1 MLVIPLDFKEK
12 SINHLLWHSFF
23 KSFGSVIRMW
33 AFHLYSIMKIPPFFR
48 WLCHSIMWL
57 FHLHST
63 LKIRLFSPVFPLAE
77 SIAETFCWL
86 SLWAFKEKSINH
98 FYCTAS
104 RKVPFLSRPFCHFT
118 YNYLNC
124 WNYFFCGLKNNLII
138 PICYMY

>member
-1 MLVIPLDFKEK
+1 MAGTSTFNYHPPKG
-12 SINHLLWHSFF
+12 SLLRSGHEGGAGRYKTFRKGAADSTLADSG
-23 KSFGSVIRMW
+23 KR
-33 AFHLYSIMKIPPFFR
+33 KPFPER
-48 WLCHSIMWL
+48 LCYGMWL

-63 LKIRLFSPVFPLAE
+63 LKIRLFSSVFPLAE

-124 WNYFFCGLKNNLII
+124 
-138 PICYMY
+138 